1 MLVTRS
7 PLPLHTQIDAHQ
19 AGRLIG
25 ESEAIRS
32 LQTDIACASR
42 SGAKVLITGETG
54 VGKDVVARLVH
65 ERSSRASAPLVCVNC
80 AGIPDSLLESE
91 LFGHVR
97 GSFTDAYR
105 DKPGLLETASNGTI
119 FLDEIGEM
127 SARMQA
133 VLLRFLE
140 TGELQ
145 RVGAARPHAR
155 ADVRLLTA
163 TNRDLQA
170 QISSGGFREDLY
182 FRVNVIRIHIPPLR
196 ERLEDLPVLLGYYL
210 ELYGRHHHMAVP
222 HLGAEAMDALLAHP
236 WPGNVRELRNIAERI
251 VLNATDHTSWAG
263 GLPRDV
269 LKDITIEAAVP
280 RPTPGPEGLS
290 FADETAAQ
298 MLAGGESFWST
309 VYAAF
314 MAHDLTRDDLRKIV
328 RRGLNKCDGNYRTVV
343 QLFNMPPED
352 RKRFLNFLRKHD
364 CHLAAQRLRPEQPR
378 ARSAAEVTGMAA
390 ERS

>member
-7 PLPLHTQIDAHQ
+7 SQPPNTPIDTQHG
-19 AGRLIG
+19 GRLIG
-25 ESEAIRS
+25 ASEAIRS
-32 LQTDIACASR
+32 LETDVACASR
-42 SGAKVLITGETG
+42 SDAKVLITGETG

-65 ERSSRASAPLVCVNC
+65 ERSSRASAPIVCVNC

-105 DKPGLLETASNGTI
+105 DKPGLLETASNGTV

-170 QISSGGFREDLY
+170 QISSGAFREDLY
-182 FRVNVIRIHIPPLR
+182 YRVNVIRIHIPPLR
-196 ERLEDLPVLLGYYL
+196 ERLEDIPLLLGYYL
-210 ELYGRHHHMAVP
+210 ELYGRHHRVAP
-222 HLGAEAMDALLAHP
+222 PPLGAEAMDALLAHP
-236 WPGNVRELRNIAERI
+236 WPGNVRELKNVAERI
-251 VLNATDHTSWAG
+251 VLNAVGRDSWAG

-269 LKDITIEAAVP
+269 LKDLANEADASL
-280 RPTPGPEGLS
+280 PTPAQERRS

-298 MLAGGESFWST
+298 MLDGGESFWST

-314 MAHDLTRDDLRKIV
+314 MAHDLTRDDLRRIV
-328 RRGLNKCDGNYRTVV
+328 RRGLDKSDGNYRTLV

-352 RKRFLNFLRKHD
+352 YKRFLSFLRKHD
-364 CHLAAQRLRPEQPR
+364 CHQATQRLRPEHPR
-378 ARSAAEVTGMAA
+378 ARSAVDPTEMAA
-390 ERS
+390 ERT

>member
-7 PLPLHTQIDAHQ
+7 PQPLKTQIDPR
-19 AGRLIG
+19 GSRLIG
-25 ESEAIRS
+25 DSEAIRS
-32 LQTDIACASR
+32 LETDIACASR
-42 SGAKVLITGETG
+42 CDAKVLITGETG

-65 ERSSRASAPLVCVNC
+65 ERSSRASAPLVSVNC

-145 RVGAARPHAR
+145 RVGATRPHAR

-170 QISSGGFREDLY
+170 HISSGAFREDLY

-196 ERLEDLPVLLGYYL
+196 ERREDIPLLLDYYL
-210 ELYGRHHHMAVP
+210 ELYGRHHRVTVS
-222 HLGAEAMDALLAHP
+222 HLAAEAMERLLAHT
-236 WPGNVRELRNIAERI
+236 WPGNVRELKNIAERI
-251 VLNATDHTSWAG
+251 VLNAATHDSWAG

-269 LKDITIEAAVP
+269 LKDITIEADP
-280 RPTPGPEGLS
+280 SPLPTQATRS
-290 FADETAAQ
+290 FAEETAAQ
-298 MLAGGESFWST
+298 MLDGGESFWST

-314 MAHDLTRDDLRKIV
+314 MAHDLTRDDLRRIV
-328 RRGLNKCDGNYRTVV
+328 RRGLDKSDGNYRTVV
-343 QLFNMPPED
+343 QLFNMAPD
-352 RKRFLNFLRKHD
+352 DYKRFLNFLRKHD
-364 CHLAAQRLRPEQPR
+364 CYLATQRLRPEHPR
-378 ARSAAEVTGMAA
+378 GRSHLDLPEVAAD
-390 ERS
+390 RI

>member
-1 MLVTRS
+1 MLVTRF
-7 PLPLHTQIDAHQ
+7 PLPLKTQIDAHRG
-19 AGRLIG
+19 GRLIG

-32 LQTDIACASR
+32 LETDIACASR
-42 SGAKVLITGETG
+42 SDAKVLITGETG

-163 TNRDLQA
+163 TNRDLQT
-170 QISSGGFREDLY
+170 QISSGAFREDLY

-196 ERLEDLPVLLGYYL
+196 ERVGDIPLLLGYYL
-210 ELYGRHHHMAVP
+210 ELYGRHHRVTVP
-222 HLGAEAMDALLAHP
+222 HLSAEAMALLLAHT
-236 WPGNVRELRNIAERI
+236 WPGNVRELKNIAERI
-251 VLNATDHTSWAG
+251 VLNAEGRASSTG

-269 LKDITIEAAVP
+269 LKDITIEP
-280 RPTPGPEGLS
+280 DTPSLAPAPDRRS
-290 FADETAAQ
+290 FADEIASH
-298 MLAGGESFWST
+298 MLDGGESFWST

-314 MAHDLTRDDLRKIV
+314 VAHDLTREDVRKIV
-328 RRGLNKCDGNYRTVV
+328 RRGLDKSNGDYRTLV
-343 QLFNMPPED
+343 QLFNMLPED
-352 RKRFLNFLRKHD
+352 YKRFLNFLRKHD
-364 CHLAAQRLRPEQPR
+364 CYLAAQRLRPEHSR
-378 ARSAAEVTGMAA
+378 ARSTADLTGMAA